1 MPTAHTLV
9 DLLRRQAE
17 RYRGKVAFSFSYNGD
32 GEDEG
37 RLRYRELDVMDR
49 AIAADLRGSGSK
61 LCAGGRVPGRH
72 TGKIA
77 GFSRA
82 RRGIQQSPT
91 SAWMSPSLRTMRRD
105 GSAGE
110 RRKP

>member
-1 MPTAHTLV
+1 MFAANTLA

-17 RYRGKVAFSFSYNGD
+17 RYRDKVAFSFSYNGD
-32 GEDEG
+32 GEDES
-37 RLRYRELDVMDR
+37 RLTYHELDVMDR
-49 AIAADLRGSGSK
+49 AIAADLCGSGSN
-61 LCAGGRVPGRH
+61 LCTGGRVPGRH

-82 RRGIQQSPT
+82 RRGTQQSPT
-91 SAWMSPSLRTMRRD
+91 AAWMSPSLRTMRRD
-105 GSAGE
+105 GSAGK